1 MKIAV
6 VSTDSVEVD
15 DWFGKA
21 TRFLIYEVDGQ
32 GATFIA
38 ERDSE
43 PLPDDFF
50 DAGMLNSVVDVIS
63 DCDRVYLANIKE
75 KSAKALERRGIMP
88 VVYSGPII
96 GIDSFYP
103 SETSQRI

>member
-15 DWFGKA
+15 DWFSNA
-21 TRFLIYEVDGQ
+21 TRFLIYEIDQ
-32 GATFIA
+32 DGATFIA

-43 PLPDDFF
+43 PLPADFF

-63 DCDRVYLANIKE
+63 DCDMVYLANIKE
-75 KSAKALERRGIMP
+75 KPAKALKKRGILP
-88 VVYSGPII
+88 VVYAGPII
-96 GIDSFYP
+96 GIDSFSSP
-103 SETSQRI
+103 EGAR

>member
-6 VSTDSVEVD
+6 VSTDKVEVD
-15 DWFGKA
+15 DWFSNA
-21 TRFLIYEVDGQ
+21 TRFLIYEIDHD

-43 PLPDDFF
+43 PLPADFF
-50 DAGMLNSVVDVIS
+50 DTGMLNSVVDVIS
-63 DCDRVYLANIKE
+63 DCDRVYLAHIKE
-75 KSAKALERRGIMP
+75 KPARALERRGILP

-96 GIDSFYP
+96 GIDSFHKVAG
-103 SETSQRI
+103 IG